1 MSRVVFDA
9 SSEQAT
15 SAGTNMWSH
24 GASIPS
30 PISKERPTVYADRFG
45 ECYVA
50 SKSEKYRKEHGLY
63 LTPVP
68 VADFMAR
75 RIGAPGP
82 AIRILDPAAGCGILC
97 CAAVEAVAARN
108 PAPRV
113 IEVTAYEVNA
123 ELIKPL
129 EKVLNYLASW
139 CLSKHGIRLE
149 ARIRNVD
156 FVVAHAEALSLM
168 HGLIPYDSD
177 DQRFDVTISN
187 PPYFKIAKT
196 DPRAVAA
203 SAVVH
208 GQPNI
213 YALFMAVG
221 AALTR
226 RGGDFIFITP
236 RSFASGHYFR
246 RFRSVL
252 FDVIRPK
259 EVHVFGSR
267 RDAFGRD
274 EVLQENIILSGV
286 RQDHWNGNATRDFLK
301 VSSSRGIGDIGEP
314 DRETVPM
321 SMALCPDDEE
331 KVLRLP
337 LSEPDMRIMKTVDAW
352 PNTLRSLGLNI
363 STGPVI
369 PFRAKELVDS
379 RGNVPETHAPLI
391 WMNHVR
397 SMKVEWPL
405 NGRKPEYI
413 RRDGSRTLLVPNA
426 NYVLV
431 RRFSA
436 KEEASRLTAAP
447 HMARDCAVPEIG
459 LENHLNYVYRPG
471 GTLSENEAWGLA
483 ALYNSSILN
492 AYFRCIN
499 GNTQVSAAELRA
511 MPLPSRD
518 SIVALG
524 RNARR
529 LDDPARDLNEL
540 AMNAVC
546 AWTGGEV
553 AVGRS

>member
-1 MSRVVFDA
+1 
-9 SSEQAT
+9 
-15 SAGTNMWSH
+15 
-24 GASIPS
+24 
-30 PISKERPTVYADRFG
+30 
-45 ECYVA
+45 
-50 SKSEKYRKEHGLY
+50 
-63 LTPVP
+63 
-68 VADFMAR
+68 
-75 RIGAPGP
+75 
-82 AIRILDPAAGCGILC
+82 
-97 CAAVEAVAARN
+97 
-108 PAPRV
+108 
-113 IEVTAYEVNA
+113 
-123 ELIKPL
+123 
-129 EKVLNYLASW
+129 
-139 CLSKHGIRLE
+139 
-149 ARIRNVD
+149 
-156 FVVAHAEALSLM
+156 M

-177 DQRFDVTISN
+177 DQYFDVTISN

-203 SAVVH
+203 STVVH

-252 FDVIRPK
+252 FDVIRPE

-286 RQDHWNGNATRDFLK
+286 RQDHWNGSGTRDFLK
-301 VSSSRGIGDIGEP
+301 VSSSRGIGDIEEP
-314 DRETVPM
+314 DREAVPM
-321 SMALCPDDEE
+321 SMALSPDDME

-337 LSEPDMRIMKTVDAW
+337 LSERDMRIIEIVDAW

-369 PFRAKELVDS
+369 PFRAKEFVDS
-379 RGNVPETHAPLI
+379 RGNVPETHVPLV

-397 SMKVEWPL
+397 TMRVEWPL

-413 RRDGSRTLLVPNA
+413 KRDAPKVLLIPNA

-436 KEEASRLTAAP
+436 KEEASRLTAAA
-447 HMARDCAVPEIG
+447 HMAQDLAAPEIG

-471 GTLSENEAWGLA
+471 RTLSEDETWGLA
-483 ALYNSSILN
+483 ALYNSGILN
-492 AYFRCIN
+492 TYFRCIN
-499 GNTQVSAAELRA
+499 GNTQVSATELRA
-511 MPLPSRD
+511 MPLPSYD
-518 SIVALG
+518 TVVALG

-529 LDDPARDLNEL
+529 LDDPARGLDEL
-540 AMNAVC
+540 VMDTVSARM
-546 AWTGGEV
+546 GGEV
-553 AVGRS
+553 AVGQR

>member
-1 MSRVVFDA
+1 M
-9 SSEQAT
+9 
-15 SAGTNMWSH
+15 
-24 GASIPS
+24 
-30 PISKERPTVYADRFG
+30 K
-45 ECYVA
+45 
-50 SKSEKYRKEHGLY
+50 
-63 LTPVP
+63 
-68 VADFMAR
+68 
-75 RIGAPGP
+75 
-82 AIRILDPAAGCGILC
+82 ILDPTAGCGILC
-97 CAAVEAVAARN
+97 CAAVEAVAARS

-113 IEVTAYEVNA
+113 IELTAYEVNA

-129 EKVLNYLASW
+129 EKVLDYLASW

-156 FVVAHAEALSLM
+156 FIVAHAEALRLL

-177 DQRFDVTISN
+177 DQYFDAIISN

-203 SAVVH
+203 STVVH

-221 AALTR
+221 AALLR
-226 RGGDFIFITP
+226 RDGDFVFITP
-236 RSFASGHYFR
+236 RSFASGTYFR

-274 EVLQENIILSGV
+274 EVLQENIIFSGV
-286 RQDHWNGNATRDFLK
+286 RQDHWNGNGTRDFLK

-314 DRETVPM
+314 DYEAVPM
-321 SMALCPDDEE
+321 SVALCPDDEE

-337 LSEPDMRIMKTVDAW
+337 LSELDVRIMKTVDAW
-352 PNTLRSLGLNI
+352 PNTLRGLGLNI

-379 RGNVPETHAPLI
+379 EGNVPETHAPLI

-413 RRDGSRTLLVPNA
+413 RRDGSGALLVPNA

-447 HMARDCAVPEIG
+447 HMGRDSAVPEIG
-459 LENHLNYVYRPG
+459 LENHLNYIYRPG
-471 GTLSENEAWGLA
+471 GTLSEDEAWGLS
-483 ALYNSSILN
+483 ALYNSGILN
-492 AYFRCIN
+492 TYFRCTS

-511 MPLPSRD
+511 MPMPSRD
-518 SIVALG
+518 AIVALG

-529 LDDPARDLNEL
+529 LDDPARGLEEL
-540 AMNAVC
+540 VMNTVSGTEKMNACVPRH
-546 AWTGGEV
+546 
-553 AVGRS
+553 GRNIVSGRCERLTRENR

>member
-1 MSRVVFDA
+1 MSGVVFDA

-24 GASIPS
+24 GVDIPS
-30 PISKERPTVYADRFG
+30 PISEERPTVYADRFG

-75 RIGAPGP
+75 RIGAPQP
-82 AIRILDPAAGCGILC
+82 AMRILDPAAGCGILC

-108 PAPRV
+108 SAPRV

-286 RQDHWNGNATRDFLK
+286 RQDHWNGSATRDFLK

-314 DRETVPM
+314 DREAVPM

-379 RGNVPETHAPLI
+379 RGNVPGTHVPLI

-413 RRDGSRTLLVPNA
+413 RRDGSRALLVPNA

-447 HMARDCAVPEIG
+447 HMGRDSAVPEIG
-459 LENHLNYVYRPG
+459 LENHLNYIYRPG
-471 GTLSENEAWGLA
+471 RTLSEDEAWGLA

-492 AYFRCIN
+492 TYFRCIN

-511 MPLPSRD
+511 MPLPSHD
-518 SIVALG
+518 SIVTLG

-529 LDDPARDLNEL
+529 LDDPPRGLDEL
-540 AMNAVC
+540 VMNAVS

-553 AVGRS
+553 AVGQR